1 MQPGLRE
8 FIQQLQAHDDLVVI
22 EKRVDPRDI
31 SALITSS
38 TKAVLLKNVDEYEYP
53 VIGGIAR
60 DADKV
65 ALALGCK
72 PSEVAGKLLDAT
84 QHLIPTVTVTDA
96 PLKEVIIPED
106 QVDLTAI
113 PQVLQ
118 HLKDGGP
125 YIGSGVQFAN
135 HPKWGRDAGMYRHMY
150 RTVNT
155 MGVDFNTPNDIRMFY
170 SEAYEQGKPLEMAV
184 AIGLHPIEMIAA
196 TAPLPVGSFEM
207 ELAGALRGEPVEMI
221 RCETIDVEVPANAE
235 IVLECEVLPTGWT
248 TDEGRYGEFHGIF
261 GDVKNNPV
269 VRVKT
274 ITHRK
279 DAIFHSLIMPVEVYG
294 LSSPCHEFQAL
305 SILKAA
311 NFRPTAVRSP
321 QGACTAFELLA
332 SLDHPKPGEGKAALL
347 ALLSIFPVKFAQVFD
362 DDVDIFDDD
371 QVRWARALR
380 VQADKDTVIV
390 TGVQAKH
397 VDPSVRASGLPK
409 GQLPTTAKLGID
421 ATIPVGIPREAY
433 ERISYYNPGVD
444 PEDYL

>member
-1 MQPGLRE
+1 MQSGLRE
-8 FIQQLQAHDDLVVI
+8 FIQQLHDAGQLAVV
-22 EKRVDPRDI
+22 EKEVDPRDI

-38 TKAVLLKNVDEYEYP
+38 PKAVLLKNVREYGFP
-53 VIGGIAR
+53 VIGGVVK

-72 PSEVAGKLLDAT
+72 PSEVAWKLLDAM
-84 QHLIPTVTVTDA
+84 QHLTPTVTVTDA
-96 PLKEVIIPED
+96 PLKEVIIPGD

-118 HLKDGGP
+118 HRKDGGP
-125 YIGSGVQFAN
+125 YIGSGVQFAK
-135 HPKWGRDAGMYRHMY
+135 HPKWGPDAGMYRHMF

-184 AIGLHPIEMIAA
+184 AIGLHPIELIAA
-196 TAPLPVGSFEM
+196 SAPLPVGTFEM

-221 RCETIDVEVPANAE
+221 RCETIDVQVPANAE

-269 VRVKT
+269 VRVKA
-274 ITHRK
+274 ITHRR

-294 LSSPCHEFQAL
+294 LGAPCQEFQAL
-305 SILKAA
+305 SILRAA
-311 NFRPTAVRSP
+311 NFRPTAVRAP
-321 QGACTAFELLA
+321 RGACTSFELLA
-332 SLDHPKPGEGKAALL
+332 SLDHPKPGEGKAALM
-347 ALLSIFPVKFAQVFD
+347 AMLSIFPVKFAQVFD
-362 DDVDIFDDD
+362 DDIDIFDDD

-380 VQADKDTVIV
+380 VQADQDAVIV

-397 VDPSVRASGLPK
+397 VDPSVRASELPR
-409 GQLPTTAKLGID
+409 GQLPRTAKLGID

-433 ERISYYNPGVD
+433 ERIEYYDPGVK